1 MTTNILK
8 KKLYDKKKN
17 INFTHINN
25 FIIFSYFLV
34 DFLIVKITLIQFL
47 GIELINLTL
56 NYLQDIHKKKLLKA

>member
-1 MTTNILK
+1 MIKKRILI
-8 KKLYDKKKN
+8 LL
-17 INFTHINN
+17 IS
-25 FIIFSYFLV
+25 IISLFFSYFLV